1 MYEYNAQL
9 VRVVD
14 GDTVDISVDMGFH
27 ISQQIRVRL
36 NGINAPETST
46 PAGKGAKDFL
56 EGLLPVGTSLRCNTF
71 KDKTEKYGR
80 YLADLTVQGN
90 TGDLATKSVNQT
102 MVDAGQAIRYSGG
115 KRT

>member
-1 MYEYNAQL
+1 
-9 VRVVD
+9 
-14 GDTVDISVDMGFH
+14 
-27 ISQQIRVRL
+27 
-36 NGINAPETST
+36 
-46 PAGKGAKDFL
+46 
-56 EGLLPVGTSLRCNTF
+56 LRCNTF

-115 KRT
+115 QRT